1 MRIDQP
7 SVPHHVAKAYGINA
21 PTRVQAAPKPQQTDA
36 AQHIDRPQ
44 RAQRIDKTS
53 RLVAGIVDGR
63 VGFDDQGSP
72 QPVRDTTSLALY
84 RHPADKNAAA
94 TAVHAGRSLDVTG

>member
-7 SVPHHVAKAYGINA
+7 SIPHHVAKAYGIGATA
-21 PTRVQAAPKPQQTDA
+21 PVQQVRPVEPARQ
-36 AQHIDRPQ
+36 IDRPE

-63 VGFDDQGSP
+63 VGFDRHGSP
-72 QPVRDTTSLALY
+72 QPVRDTSSLAMY